1 MASQTAPQC
10 REVEIAFAG
19 PNAADPYTDVDPST
33 AGLGCL
39 RCGGPGPFQ
48 VFADRS
54 AHGCCAQVWKRP
66 PDYVPIECDRYEP
79 SILIC
84 CETTPAWVNSVGDH
98 VE

>member
-1 MASQTAPQC
+1 MFFDAEGRVPSKYWL
-10 REVEIAFAG
+10 I
-19 PNAADPYTDVDPST
+19 DPRTGAVLQS
-33 AGLGCL
+33 G
-39 RCGGPGPFQ
+39 
-48 VFADRS
+48 
-54 AHGCCAQVWKRP
+54 KRP